1 MKKFLPLLLLLV
13 SSVFIFSCKDDND
26 DIQQVQVDYP
36 AVYDLK
42 NVTLGYND
50 NDGWNYSKGFERS
63 MLSQDIVLI
72 YLQTDATTTGSPVWT
87 PLPAKF
93 NPLLNGNV
101 QEVYY
106 DFDFTMNDFKIY
118 ARGSFDLSLMAST
131 FLNNKTFRVVLVP
144 AVYGKNSNNAD
155 LSKMT
160 YEEVIA
166 KYKINDSKVG
176 TL

>member
-1 MKKFLPLLLLLV
+1 MKKFLPLLLILI
-13 SSVFIFSCKDDND
+13 SSIFIFSCKDDD

-42 NVTLGYND
+42 NVSLGYNND
-50 NDGWNYSKGFERS
+50 DGWNYSKSFDRP

-72 YLQTDATTTGSPVWT
+72 YLQTDTTNSGNPVWT
-87 PLPAKF
+87 ALPAKF
-93 NPLLNGNV
+93 NPSVNGII

-106 DFDFTMNDFKIY
+106 DFDFTINYFKIY
-118 ARGSFDLSLMAST
+118 ARGSFDLSQMSST

-144 AVYGKNSNNAD
+144 AEFGKNANSVD
-155 LSKMT
+155 PKTLS

-166 KYKINDSKVG
+166 KYKIDDSKVG
-176 TL
+176 KL